1 MKIKVKCIETGA
13 ESVFDS
19 HSFHLAIHFT
29 PEELS
34 QVKTGIPDTEDG
46 LSLSGKPYRTFGAVV
61 ETGDEEEMQRLMAW
75 TKEE

>member
-13 ESVFDS
+13 ESVFESQS
-19 HSFHLAIHFT
+19 HHIAIHFA

-34 QVKTGIPDTEDG
+34 EVKLGIPDTEDG
-46 LSLSGKPYRTFGAVV
+46 LSLSGKPYRTFGLVV